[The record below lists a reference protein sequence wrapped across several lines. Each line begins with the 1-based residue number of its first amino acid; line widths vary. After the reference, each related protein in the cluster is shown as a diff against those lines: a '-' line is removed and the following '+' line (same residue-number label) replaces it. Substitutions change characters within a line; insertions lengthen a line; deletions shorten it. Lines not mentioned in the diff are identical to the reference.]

1 MAPLVT
7 PRGLGEVVLRVS
19 DVPRAIAFYR
29 DVLGLSLLRAF
40 DDRIA
45 FLKVETGFEG
55 HERIVGLF
63 RIDQPSNRAATD
75 WIEPNPHAPTLHHFA
90 LEIPLSE
97 YQASLDA
104 LTDAG
109 FKPNTYVHKWI
120 GWRSIYVTDP
130 DGNIVELVAVDPALR
145 DETSPSSR
153 PG

>member
-1 MAPLVT
+1 M
-7 PRGLGEVVLRVS
+7 VLRVS
-19 DVPRAIAFYR
+19 DMPRAIAFYR
-29 DVLGLSLLRAF
+29 DVLGLGVLRTF

-45 FLKVETGFEG
+45 FLKVESGFEG

-63 RIDQPSNRAATD
+63 RNDQPSNRAGAH
-75 WIEPNPHAPTLHHFA
+75 WVEPDPHAPTLHHFA

-109 FKPNTYVHKWI
+109 FKPNTYEHTWI

-130 DGNIVELVAVDPALR
+130 DGNIVELVAVDPSIR
-145 DETSPSSR
+145 DET
-153 PG
+153 